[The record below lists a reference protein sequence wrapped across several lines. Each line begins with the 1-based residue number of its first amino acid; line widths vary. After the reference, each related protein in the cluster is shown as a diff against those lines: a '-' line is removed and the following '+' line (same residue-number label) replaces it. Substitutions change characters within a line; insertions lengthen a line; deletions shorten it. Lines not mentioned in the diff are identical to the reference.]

1 MEGLVASRREKL
13 ASVPSGG
20 GAVAYSAPAVG
31 GGGGTAAPAAT
42 EQKNEEKVEEKEE
55 SYDNMGF
62 PICPEI
68 PKLFR
73 DSRNLGFPKFWFG
86 IGLEIGIPKNFG
98 LGIGTWFS
106 VRYPIPNQP

>member
-1 MEGLVASRREKL
+1 MNESSQLL
-13 ASVPSGG
+13 PFSVRYFKAIVLHILFENIS
-20 GAVAYSAPAVG
+20 
-31 GGGGTAAPAAT
+31 
-42 EQKNEEKVEEKEE
+42 
-55 SYDNMGF
+55 GF

-73 DSRNLGFPKFWFG
+73 DSRNLGFSKFWFG